1 MFSQLY
7 KRFIRWWTVS
17 KMGIVLLLIAIPGSI
32 LAHYVQ
38 GGEPNPSLFTL
49 LEEFYA
55 NTSWELIGIAVTVLI
70 IDNMYQT
77 HEVEQEKD
85 RLMRQLSSPDEHI
98 AFEGLERMR
107 AHGWLEES
115 VLQGAS
121 LQGANLHGANLQ
133 EANLQE
139 AHLQNAS
146 LRDADLLGAVLVE
159 AHMQEADL
167 RSTNLHHADMTG
179 AVLED
184 ANLAGA
190 NLEDAIGLTAI
201 QLAEAYSLRDATMP
215 DGTRYDGRFR
225 LAGDLAEARYAGFN
239 VKDPTAMARFYVVPI
254 ESYLCGQ
261 EWAEKK
267 GL

>member
-1 MFSQLY
+1 MLSQLY
-7 KRFIRWWTVS
+7 DRFIRWWTVS
-17 KMGIVLLLIAIPGSI
+17 KMGVVLLLIAIPGNI

-70 IDNMYQT
+70 IDNIYQT
-77 HEVEQEKD
+77 HEVQQEKD
-85 RLMRQLSSPDEHI
+85 RLMRQLSSPHEHI

-107 AHGWLEES
+107 AHGWLEDS

-121 LQGANLHGANLQ
+121 LQGANLQGANLQ

-139 AHLQNAS
+139 AHLQNAN
-146 LRDADLLGAVLVE
+146 LRGADLLGALLTE
-159 AHMQEADL
+159 AHLQEADL
-167 RSTNLHHADMTG
+167 QRANLHHADMTG

-184 ANLAGA
+184 ANLTGA
-190 NLEDAIGLTAI
+190 NLEGAVGTTEA
-201 QLAEAYSLRDATMP
+201 QFAEAYSLRDATMP
-215 DGTRYDGRFR
+215 DGERYDGRFR

-239 VKDPTAMARFYVVPI
+239 VNDPTAMARFYVVPI
-254 ESYLCGQ
+254 EVYLCGQ
-261 EWAEKK
+261 EWAKTN